1 MMNFKEFRIRKGFVN
16 VANLAK
22 LLGITKPYIYM
33 MDNGERTP
41 GLKLMKKMSELF
53 DTSLDEMN
61 AIFFDDKPYSML

>member
-1 MMNFKEFRIRKGFVN
+1 MNFKEFRIRKGFVN
-16 VANLAK
+16 VASLAK

>member
-1 MMNFKEFRIRKGFVN
+1 MNFKEFRIRKGFAN

-22 LLGITKPYIYM
+22 ILGITKPYIYM